1 MTGIRDATAS
11 KAMKRPVLLGLRSP
25 GGSPRKFATGVLVV
39 EVIPHGGRVRG
50 QSYSPRPESS
60 RCRPALDDL
69 IWRAEQAA
77 AEKLDFIGLLA
88 EMIRPAGDGELIH
101 FC

>member
-11 KAMKRPVLLGLRSP
+11 KAMGRPVLLGLRSP
-25 GGSPRKFATGVLVV
+25 AGSPRKFATGVLVV
-39 EVIPHGGRVRG
+39 EVIRHGGRVRG
-50 QSYSPRPESS
+50 RSYSSHPESS